1 MRTWTVT
8 EARANISQVFD
19 AVLAEGP
26 QKVERRDSEPIILV
40 AESSWN
46 RLIAEF
52 PTVAD
57 LVLHSGIEAEDLPD
71 RRPARVAGR
80 DMF

>member
-8 EARANISQVFD
+8 EARANISKVFD
-19 AVLAEGP
+19 AVLSEGP
-26 QKVERRDSEPIILV
+26 QKVERRDSEPVVLV

-52 PTVAD
+52 PTFAD
-57 LVLHSGIEAEDLPD
+57 LVLNSGLEPEDLPE
-71 RRPARVAGR
+71 RRPARDSTR
-80 DMF
+80 DTF